1 MMKQETE
8 FGTKAIV
15 AKWLG
20 EVSVR
25 SVDRMIK
32 AGCPHYRMSDRGKVL
47 LRFADVEA
55 FLQRRSTKPA
65 LDGLVEEVLG
75 ELVATNRRSSV

>member
-47 LRFADVEA
+47 LHQRTEEA
-55 FLQRRSTKPA
+55 GS
-65 LDGLVEEVLG
+65 GWIG
-75 ELVATNRRSSV
+75 